1 MIDTYVRRARL
12 QPALLAILPIGIAIL
27 AWFPKGFT
35 EWGVFAGLLT
45 SAGGTA
51 FLARVARIRGKKL
64 ESELFKRWGG
74 KPTTIALRHRDAQN
88 PILLERRHTQLSR
101 IASGLRI
108 PREPEERANPEAADA
123 AYEACVAVLIESTRD
138 RKRFPLLFEEN
149 CNYGFWRNLWGL
161 RPIGIAAAV
170 LGSAAVAL
178 LIYRHDF
185 LVDFKTA
192 AAGGINFLFLIGWI
206 FLVRHNLVR
215 MAAVSYSDR
224 LLATCEEL
232 TAQN

>member
-1 MIDTYVRRARL
+1 
-12 QPALLAILPIGIAIL
+12 
-27 AWFPKGFT
+27 
-35 EWGVFAGLLT
+35 
-45 SAGGTA
+45 
-51 FLARVARIRGKKL
+51 
-64 ESELFKRWGG
+64 
-74 KPTTIALRHRDAQN
+74 
-88 PILLERRHTQLSR
+88 
-101 IASGLRI
+101 
-108 PREPEERANPEAADA
+108 
-123 AYEACVAVLIESTRD
+123 
-138 RKRFPLLFEEN
+138 
-149 CNYGFWRNLWGL
+149 
-161 RPIGIAAAV
+161 
-170 LGSAAVAL
+170 VAL